1 MTQVLAHVAR
11 SVAGRDESLADLFAR
26 VKRWGNVR
34 PLPPSVEQAVIRS
47 YIESQRVALGT
58 KEARRAV
65 KGGRR

>member
-1 MTQVLAHVAR
+1 MPTHTVPSVVRR
-11 SVAGRDESLADLFAR
+11 SGPGRDIFSM

-58 KEARRAV
+58 KEARRAA